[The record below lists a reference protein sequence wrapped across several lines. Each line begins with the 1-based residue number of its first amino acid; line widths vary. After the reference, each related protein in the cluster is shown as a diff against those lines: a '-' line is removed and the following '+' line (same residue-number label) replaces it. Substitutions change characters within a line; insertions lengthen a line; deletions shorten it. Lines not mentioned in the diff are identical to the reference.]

1 MCSGTVHCEGE
12 QERLGGR
19 SPVTLSISL
28 GRNPGW
34 GQPSQDADEM
44 LLLNEPVTG
53 WACVRAVWLLLH
65 SPWDLPWVI
74 CHWNL
79 VWTVM
84 LWPTH
89 CVSRWV
95 TRRAI
100 CNVQLIITKAL
111 MSQNNLPFYF
121 KISGLKPA
129 VLNLIFLM
137 LLRGAITEFG
147 ELHVTH
153 GFSHWLWSLW
163 SGNNHGSGSDTFTL
177 LELK

>member
-1 MCSGTVHCEGE
+1 
-12 QERLGGR
+12 
-19 SPVTLSISL
+19 
-28 GRNPGW
+28 
-34 GQPSQDADEM
+34 
-44 LLLNEPVTG
+44 
-53 WACVRAVWLLLH
+53 
-65 SPWDLPWVI
+65 
-74 CHWNL
+74 
-79 VWTVM
+79 M

-153 GFSHWLWSLW
+153 GFSH
-163 SGNNHGSGSDTFTL
+163 
-177 LELK
+177 